1 MSFIDRIR
9 SGWNAFIGR
18 DPTEDYGPSYSFQSE
33 RIFRTTYA
41 GERSI
46 LASINNRISLD
57 CAAMRIEHV
66 RLDDEKR
73 YSETIESRFNRC
85 LTLSANVDQTGRAF
99 IQDAILTM
107 LEVGTVAIV
116 PTDTSI
122 DPYMSESYDIYSLR
136 VGKVTEWRG
145 RSVKV
150 ELWNEEK
157 AKKQEVVLDKRFV
170 AIVQNPFYTVM
181 NEPNSTYQRIKR
193 KLAMLDSIDEQTSSG
208 KLDLI
213 IQLPYVVKSK
223 TRKQQ
228 AEMRR
233 TELESQLNN
242 SKYGIAYTDS
252 TERIIQL
259 NRALENNLLGQIEY
273 LTNQLYSQIGFSEE
287 ILNGKADEQTT
298 LNYYTRIIEP
308 ILSALADEMKRKFL
322 TPTAVTQGQS
332 IMFFR
337 DQFKLVPTAQLAEL
351 ADKMTRNEIMS
362 SNEFRQIIGLK
373 PSSDPEADELR
384 NKNLNK
390 SAEEMNAEGGEESAP
405 VDFEEFKMAAMPK
418 GWADKC
424 CLILPPHITTA
435 SFEEPY

>member
-157 AKKQEVVLDKRFV
+157 AKKQEVILDKRFV

-390 SAEEMNAEGGEESAP
+390 SAEEMNAEGSEESAP

-418 GWADKC
+418 GVG
-424 CLILPPHITTA
+424 
-435 SFEEPY
+435 

>member
-208 KLDLI
+208 KLNLI

-242 SKYGIAYTDS
+242 SKYGVAYTDS

-259 NRALENNLLGQIEY
+259 NRALENNLLSQIEY

-332 IMFFR
+332 IIFFR

-390 SAEEMNAEGGEESAP
+390 SAEELNAEGGEESAP

-418 GWADKC
+418 GV
-424 CLILPPHITTA
+424 
-435 SFEEPY
+435 S

>member
-373 PSSDPEADELR
+373 PSDDPEADELR

-390 SAEEMNAEGGEESAP
+390 SAEEMNAERGEESAP

-418 GWADKC
+418 GVG
-424 CLILPPHITTA
+424 
-435 SFEEPY
+435 

>member
-390 SAEEMNAEGGEESAP
+390 SAEEMNAEGSEESAP
-405 VDFEEFKMAAMPK
+405 VDFKEFKMAEMPK
-418 GWADKC
+418 GVG
-424 CLILPPHITTA
+424 
-435 SFEEPY
+435 

>member
-157 AKKQEVVLDKRFV
+157 AKKQEVILDKRFV

-193 KLAMLDSIDEQTSSG
+193 KLAMLDSIDEQTSNG

-390 SAEEMNAEGGEESAP
+390 SAEEMNAEGSEESAP

-418 GWADKC
+418 GVG
-424 CLILPPHITTA
+424 
-435 SFEEPY
+435 

>member
-18 DPTEDYGPSYSFQSE
+18 DPTEDYDPSYSFQSE

-233 TELESQLNN
+233 TELEAQLNN

-259 NRALENNLLGQIEY
+259 NRALENNLLSQIEY

-373 PSSDPEADELR
+373 PSDDPEADELR

-390 SAEEMNAEGGEESAP
+390 SAEEMNAEGSEESAP

-418 GWADKC
+418 GVG
-424 CLILPPHITTA
+424 
-435 SFEEPY
+435 

>member
-373 PSSDPEADELR
+373 PSDDPEADELR

-390 SAEEMNAEGGEESAP
+390 SAEEMNAEGSEESAP

-418 GWADKC
+418 GVG
-424 CLILPPHITTA
+424 
-435 SFEEPY
+435 

>member
-390 SAEEMNAEGGEESAP
+390 SAEEMNAEGSEESAP

-418 GWADKC
+418 GVG
-424 CLILPPHITTA
+424 
-435 SFEEPY
+435 

>member
-107 LEVGTVAIV
+107 LEIGTVAIV

-170 AIVQNPFYTVM
+170 AIVQNPFYAVM

-233 TELESQLNN
+233 TELEAQLNN

-373 PSSDPEADELR
+373 PSDDPEADELR

-390 SAEEMNAEGGEESAP
+390 SAEEMNAEGS
-405 VDFEEFKMAAMPK
+405 EEFKMAAMPK
-418 GWADKC
+418 GVG
-424 CLILPPHITTA
+424 
-435 SFEEPY
+435 

>member
-145 RSVKV
+145 RSVRI

-223 TRKQQ
+223 LRKQQ
-228 AEMRR
+228 AEARR
-233 TELESQLNN
+233 TEIEEQLNN
-242 SKYGIAYTDS
+242 SKYGIAYTDG

-273 LTNQLYSQIGFSEE
+273 LTNQLYSQIGFSED

-298 LNYYTRIIEP
+298 LNYYSRIIEP

-390 SAEEMNAEGGEESAP
+390 SAEELNAEEGEESAP

-418 GWADKC
+418 GVG
-424 CLILPPHITTA
+424 
-435 SFEEPY
+435 